1 MAAVGHLS
9 VVQHHG
15 LQQDTVLLLQF
26 KYKQEEVC
34 QTQLCI
40 KKSRETSTVWYINC
54 IKSPFIMNMGMFVV
68 SLQCLAR
75 SMCFYEVATSAL
87 LLRGIVSFAAL
98 GISLSALGIL
108 GPAALGFSTLL
119 PRDSQPCFQNVG
131 LSAWVQVKGCPAWLP
146 RRRTILS
153 LAAQKKVLS
162 LAAQKRAFS
171 LAALIPRAS
180 SGTQSLL
187 LSECTSKIDD
197 FRGEF
202 FVFHHF
208 QNLSHP

>member
-15 LQQDTVLLLQF
+15 LQQDAVLLLQF

-131 LSAWVQVKGCPAWLP
+131 LSAW
-146 RRRTILS
+146 LS
-153 LAAQKKVLS
+153 LGSSKRIPSLVAQKKDHTQLGC
-162 LAAQKRAFS
+162 
-171 LAALIPRAS
+171 PEE
-180 SGTQSLL
+180 GTQLGCPEEDFQLGCPHPKSKFRNTNLL
-187 LSECTSKIDD
+187 VVGVYQQD
-197 FRGEF
+197 
-202 FVFHHF
+202 
-208 QNLSHP
+208 